1 MLYLDYAKPVK
12 GGYILNFFADKV
24 EDMESIT
31 GGKEFVTKNGTNYGV
46 PLKGSTVVI
55 TAPDK
60 EKKTFVLDENGEWN
74 EGGLDPNQFYT
85 KEAADEKFMEKVG
98 GSITGDLTVGGN
110 LVVNGKTT
118 TVESENLAVKDKLIE
133 VAAGNTAKLAA
144 PAGVFVPKYDGTN
157 SGALVFDGDGIAYV
171 GDVVLDAKGD
181 IDVTKSDLA
190 ALAVKKDIPTDY
202 LVGGEQ
208 TTTSAADGGANVFT
222 FTKADGK
229 TATFTVKNG
238 SKGST
243 GAKGE
248 QGPTGPAGPTG
259 PKGATGETGA
269 AGAKGDKGDI
279 GPQGPRGATG
289 ATGAAAGF
297 GTPTA
302 TIDNATGVPS
312 VTVTASGED
321 TAKVFAFAFKNLKGE
336 KGEQGP
342 AGEKG
347 ATGPAGPTGAAGAA
361 GAKGDVGPAGEKGA
375 TGDAAGFGTPTASVD
390 SNVGTPSVTVTASGP
405 DTAKVFAFAFKNLKG
420 AAGAK
425 GDAGAKGEP
434 GAAGAKGD
442 TGASVTA
449 IKLIKDASGAITGG
463 TATLSD
469 GTSVAITVT
478 TAEA

>member
-1 MLYLDYAKPVK
+1 MLYLDYAKPVE
-12 GGYILNFFADKV
+12 GGYILNFFADKI
-24 EDMESIT
+24 EDMESII
-31 GGKEFVTKNGTNYGV
+31 GGKEFITKNGTNYGV

-60 EKKTFVLDENGEWN
+60 EKRTFVLDENGEWN

-85 KEAADEKFMEKVG
+85 KEAADEKFMEKAG

-118 TVESENLAVKDKLIE
+118 TVESENIAVKDKLIE
-133 VAAGNTAKLAA
+133 VASGNTAKLAA
-144 PAGVFVPKYDGTN
+144 PAGLVVPKYDGTN
-157 SGALVFDGDGIAYV
+157 SGALVFDGDGISYV
-171 GDVVLDAKGD
+171 GDVVLNANGD
-181 IDVTKSDLA
+181 IDVAKSDLA
-190 ALAVKKDIPTDY
+190 ALAVKKDIPTNF

-208 TTTSAADGGANVFT
+208 TTTSSADGGSNVFT
-222 FTKADGK
+222 FTKADGE

-243 GAKGE
+243 GPQGE
-248 QGPTGPAGPTG
+248 QGPVGPAGP
-259 PKGATGETGA
+259 KGETGEAGPAGA
-269 AGAKGDKGDI
+269 AGAAGAKGDI

-336 KGEQGP
+336 KGDQGP

-347 ATGPAGPTGAAGAA
+347 ATGPAGQAGAVGATGPAGAA
-361 GAKGDVGPAGEKGA
+361 GA
-375 TGDAAGFGTPTASVD
+375 AAGFGTPTASVD
-390 SNVGTPSVTVTASGP
+390 TNIGTPSVTITASGP
-405 DTAKVFAFAFKNLKG
+405 DTAKVFDFAFKNLKG
-420 AAGAK
+420 ATGAK
-425 GDAGAKGEP
+425 GDTGAKGEP

-442 TGASVTA
+442 AGASVTA
-449 IKLIKDASGAITGG
+449 IKLIKDASGAITSG

>member
-1 MLYLDYAKPVK
+1 MLYLDYAKPVE

-31 GGKEFVTKNGTNYGV
+31 GGKEFITKNGMNYGV

-60 EKKTFVLDENGEWN
+60 EKRTFVLDENGEWN

-85 KEAADEKFMEKVG
+85 KEAADEKFMEKAG

-133 VAAGNTAKLAA
+133 VAAGNAAKLAA
-144 PAGVFVPKYDGTN
+144 PAGLVVPKYDGTN

-171 GDVVLDAKGD
+171 GDVVLNEKGD
-181 IDVTKSDLA
+181 IDVLQSDLA
-190 ALAVKKDIPTDY
+190 ALAVKKDIPADY

-208 TTTSAADGGANVFT
+208 TTTSEDDGGANVFT

-243 GAKGE
+243 GA
-248 QGPTGPAGPTG
+248 
-259 PKGATGETGA
+259 
-269 AGAKGDKGDI
+269 AGAKGD
-279 GPQGPRGATG
+279 QGP
-289 ATGAAAGF
+289 
-297 GTPTA
+297 
-302 TIDNATGVPS
+302 V
-312 VTVTASGED
+312 
-321 TAKVFAFAFKNLKGE
+321 
-336 KGEQGP
+336 
-342 AGEKG
+342 
-347 ATGPAGPTGAAGAA
+347 GPAGPTGAAG
-361 GAKGDVGPAGEKGA
+361 P
-375 TGDAAGFGTPTASVD
+375 
-390 SNVGTPSVTVTASGP
+390 
-405 DTAKVFAFAFKNLKG
+405 
-420 AAGAK
+420 AGAK
-425 GDAGAKGEP
+425 GDAGA
-434 GAAGAKGD
+434 
-442 TGASVTA
+442 SVTA
-449 IKLIKDASGAITGG
+449 IKLVKDASGAITSG

-469 GTSVAITVT
+469 GTSVPITIT

>member
-1 MLYLDYAKPVK
+1 MLYLDYAKPVE

-24 EDMESIT
+24 EDMESIA
-31 GGKEFVTKNGTNYGV
+31 GEKEFITKNGTNYGV

-55 TAPDK
+55 TAPDQVK
-60 EKKTFVLDENGEWN
+60 RTFVLDENGNWN
-74 EGGLDPNQFYT
+74 EGGLNPNEFYT
-85 KEAADEKFMEKVG
+85 KEAADEKFMEKAG

-110 LVVNGKTT
+110 LVVNGKMT
-118 TVESENLAVKDKLIE
+118 TVESENIAVKDKLIE
-133 VAAGNTAKLAA
+133 VASGNTAKLAA
-144 PAGVFVPKYDGTN
+144 PAGLVVPKYDGTN

-171 GDVVLDAKGD
+171 GDVVLNAKGD
-181 IDVTKSDLA
+181 IDVAQSDLA
-190 ALAVKKDIPTDY
+190 ALAVKEDIPTDY

-208 TTTSAADGGANVFT
+208 TATSEDDGGVNVFT

-243 GAKGE
+243 GPQGE
-248 QGPTGPAGPTG
+248 QGPVGPAGP
-259 PKGATGETGA
+259 KGETGEMGPAGA
-269 AGAKGDKGDI
+269 AGAKGDI

-336 KGEQGP
+336 KGDQGP
-342 AGEKG
+342 
-347 ATGPAGPTGAAGAA
+347 AGAA
-361 GAKGDVGPAGEKGA
+361 GAKGDTGE
-375 TGDAAGFGTPTASVD
+375 
-390 SNVGTPSVTVTASGP
+390 
-405 DTAKVFAFAFKNLKG
+405 
-420 AAGAK
+420 
-425 GDAGAKGEP
+425 KGEP

-442 TGASVTA
+442 AGASVTA
-449 IKLIKDASGAITGG
+449 INLVKDASGAITGG

-469 GTSVAITVT
+469 GTSIAITVT

>member
-1 MLYLDYAKPVK
+1 MLYLDYAKPVE

-24 EDMESIT
+24 EDMGSIT
-31 GGKEFVTKNGTNYGV
+31 GGKEFITKNGTNYGV

-85 KEAADEKFMEKVG
+85 KEAADEKFMEKAG

-133 VAAGNTAKLAA
+133 VAAGNAAKLAA
-144 PAGVFVPKYDGTN
+144 PAGLVVPKYDGTN

-171 GDVVLDAKGD
+171 GDVVLNEKGD
-181 IDVTKSDLA
+181 IDVSQSDLA

-208 TTTSAADGGANVFT
+208 TETSAADGGDNVFT

-243 GAKGE
+243 GAAGAV
-248 QGPTGPAGPTG
+248 GPQGPAGVKGDRGEAGPAGAKGEIGPQG
-259 PKGATGETGA
+259 PKGATGPAGEAGPA
-269 AGAKGDKGDI
+269 GPAGAI
-279 GPQGPRGATG
+279 GPAGPKG

-297 GTPTA
+297 GVPTA
-302 TIDNATGVPS
+302 TVDNATGVPS
-312 VTVTASGED
+312 VTITASGED
-321 TAKVFAFAFKNLKGE
+321 TAKIFAFAFKNLKGE

-342 AGEKG
+342 AGPAGAAGAAGPKG
-347 ATGPAGPTGAAGAA
+347 DVGPQGPVGPTGPKGDQGETGPAGAA
-361 GAKGDVGPAGEKGA
+361 GAKGA
-375 TGDAAGFGTPTASVD
+375 TGAH
-390 SNVGTPSVTVTASGP
+390 
-405 DTAKVFAFAFKNLKG
+405 
-420 AAGAK
+420 
-425 GDAGAKGEP
+425 
-434 GAAGAKGD
+434 
-442 TGASVTA
+442 VTA
-449 IKLIKDASGAITGG
+449 ITLTKDSTGAITGG
-463 TATLSD
+463 TASLSD
-469 GTSVAITVT
+469 GTSVPITVT
-478 TAEA
+478 VAEA

>member
-1 MLYLDYAKPVK
+1 MLYLDYAKPVE

-31 GGKEFVTKNGTNYGV
+31 GGKEFITKNGMNYGV

-60 EKKTFVLDENGEWN
+60 EKRTFVLDENGEWN

-85 KEAADEKFMEKVG
+85 KEAADEKFMEKAG

-144 PAGVFVPKYDGTN
+144 PAGLVVPKYDGTN

-171 GDVVLDAKGD
+171 GDVVLNEKGD
-181 IDVTKSDLA
+181 IDVLQSDLA
-190 ALAVKKDIPTDY
+190 ALAVKKDIPADY

-208 TTTSAADGGANVFT
+208 TTTSEDDDGANVFT

-243 GAKGE
+243 GAAGAKGE
-248 QGPTGPAGPTG
+248 QGPAGPAGPTG
-259 PKGATGETGA
+259 A
-269 AGAKGDKGDI
+269 AGPAGVAGPKGDI
-279 GPQGPRGATG
+279 GPQGPKGAAGT
-289 ATGAAAGF
+289 AAGF

-321 TAKVFAFAFKNLKGE
+321 TAKVFDFAFKNLKGE

-342 AGEKG
+342 AGAKG
-347 ATGPAGPTGAAGAA
+347 EAGSVGPTGPVGPTGAAGAA
-361 GAKGDVGPAGEKGA
+361 GA
-375 TGDAAGFGTPTASVD
+375 
-390 SNVGTPSVTVTASGP
+390 
-405 DTAKVFAFAFKNLKG
+405 
-420 AAGAK
+420 AGAK
-425 GDAGAKGEP
+425 GDAGA
-434 GAAGAKGD
+434 
-442 TGASVTA
+442 SVTE
-449 IKLIKDASGAITGG
+449 IKLVKDASGVITSG

-469 GTSVAITVT
+469 GTSVPITIT
-478 TAEA
+478 IAEA

>member
-1 MLYLDYAKPVK
+1 MLYLDYAKPVD

-31 GGKEFVTKNGTNYGV
+31 GGKEFITKNGTNYGV

-85 KEAADEKFMEKVG
+85 KEAADEKFMEKAG

-110 LVVNGKTT
+110 LIVNGKTT

-133 VAAGNTAKLAA
+133 VAAGNAVKLAA
-144 PAGVFVPKYDGTN
+144 PAGLVVPKYDGTN

-171 GDVVLDAKGD
+171 GDVVLNAKGD
-181 IDVTKSDLA
+181 IDFSQSDLA

-208 TTTSAADGGANVFT
+208 TATSEDDGGANVFT

-243 GAKGE
+243 GA
-248 QGPTGPAGPTG
+248 
-259 PKGATGETGA
+259 
-269 AGAKGDKGDI
+269 AGAKGDQGDI
-279 GPQGPRGATG
+279 GPQGPKG

-297 GTPTA
+297 GAPTA
-302 TIDNATGVPS
+302 TVDNATGVPS
-312 VTVTASGED
+312 VTITASGED

-342 AGEKG
+342 AGP
-347 ATGPAGPTGAAGAA
+347 AGPAGAAGPKGDAGPQGPIGSTGPKGDQGETGPAGAA
-361 GAKGDVGPAGEKGA
+361 GAKGA
-375 TGDAAGFGTPTASVD
+375 TGAH
-390 SNVGTPSVTVTASGP
+390 
-405 DTAKVFAFAFKNLKG
+405 
-420 AAGAK
+420 
-425 GDAGAKGEP
+425 
-434 GAAGAKGD
+434 
-442 TGASVTA
+442 VTA
-449 IKLIKDASGAITGG
+449 ITLTKDSTGAITGG
-463 TATLSD
+463 TASLSD
-469 GTSVAITVT
+469 GTSIPITVT
-478 TAEA
+478 VAEA

>member
-1 MLYLDYAKPVK
+1 MLYLDYAKPVE
-12 GGYILNFFADKV
+12 GGYVLNFFADKV

-31 GGKEFVTKNGTNYGV
+31 GGKEFITKNGTNYGA

-60 EKKTFVLDENGEWN
+60 AKRTFVLDENGDWN
-74 EGGLDPNQFYT
+74 EGGLNPNEFYT
-85 KEAADEKFMEKVG
+85 KEAADEKFMGKAG

-118 TVESENLAVKDKLIE
+118 TVESENIAVKDKLIE
-133 VAAGNTAKLAA
+133 VASGNTAKLAA
-144 PAGVFVPKYDGTN
+144 PAGLVVPKYDGTN

-171 GDVVLDAKGD
+171 GDVVLNEKGD
-181 IDVTKSDLA
+181 IDVLQSDLA
-190 ALAVKKDIPTDY
+190 ALAVKKDIPADY

-208 TTTSAADGGANVFT
+208 TTTSEDDGGANVFT

-243 GAKGE
+243 GAAGAKGD
-248 QGPTGPAGPTG
+248 QGPVGPAGPTG
-259 PKGATGETGA
+259 AAGPAGA
-269 AGAKGDKGDI
+269 AGPKGDI
-279 GPQGPRGATG
+279 GPQGPKGAAGT
-289 ATGAAAGF
+289 AAGF

-302 TIDNATGVPS
+302 TVDNATGVPS
-312 VTVTASGED
+312 VTITASGED

-347 ATGPAGPTGAAGAA
+347 EAGPAGPAGPVGPTGAAGAA
-361 GAKGDVGPAGEKGA
+361 GA
-375 TGDAAGFGTPTASVD
+375 
-390 SNVGTPSVTVTASGP
+390 
-405 DTAKVFAFAFKNLKG
+405 
-420 AAGAK
+420 AGAK
-425 GDAGAKGEP
+425 GDAGA
-434 GAAGAKGD
+434 
-442 TGASVTA
+442 SVTE
-449 IKLIKDASGAITGG
+449 IKLVKDASGAITSG

-469 GTSVAITVT
+469 STSVPITIT

>member
-1 MLYLDYAKPVK
+1 MLYLDYAKPVE
-12 GGYILNFFADKV
+12 GGYVLNFFADKV

-31 GGKEFVTKNGTNYGV
+31 GGKEFITKNGTNYGV

-60 EKKTFVLDENGEWN
+60 AKRTFVLDENGDWN
-74 EGGLDPNQFYT
+74 EGGLNPNEFYT
-85 KEAADEKFMEKVG
+85 KEAADEKFMEKAG

-110 LVVNGKTT
+110 LVVNGKMT

-144 PAGVFVPKYDGTN
+144 PAGIFVPKYDGTN

-171 GDVVLDAKGD
+171 GDVVLNANGD
-181 IDVTKSDLA
+181 IDVAKSDLA
-190 ALAVKKDIPTDY
+190 ALAVKKDIPADY

-208 TTTSAADGGANVFT
+208 TTTSTADGGANVFT

-243 GAKGE
+243 GATGA
-248 QGPTGPAGPTG
+248 TGPAGPTG
-259 PKGATGETGA
+259 PKGETGA
-269 AGAKGDKGDI
+269 AGAPGAKGDKGDI
-279 GPQGPRGATG
+279 GPQGPKGATG

-302 TIDNATGVPS
+302 TIDNATGTPS

-336 KGEQGP
+336 KGDQGP

-347 ATGPAGPTGAAGAA
+347 ATGPAGQAGAVGATGPAGAA
-361 GAKGDVGPAGEKGA
+361 GA
-375 TGDAAGFGTPTASVD
+375 AAGFGTPTASVD
-390 SNVGTPSVTVTASGP
+390 TNIGTPSVTITDSGP
-405 DTAKVFAFAFKNLKG
+405 DTAKVFDFAFKNLKG
-420 AAGAK
+420 ATGAK
-425 GDAGAKGEP
+425 GDTGAKGEP
-434 GAAGAKGD
+434 GAKGD
-442 TGASVTA
+442 AGASVTA
-449 IKLIKDASGAITGG
+449 IKLIKDASGAITSG

-469 GTSVAITVT
+469 GTNVAITVT

>member
-1 MLYLDYAKPVK
+1 MLYLDYAKPVE

-31 GGKEFVTKNGTNYGV
+31 GGKEFITKNGTNYGV

-85 KEAADEKFMEKVG
+85 KEAADEKFMEKAG

-144 PAGVFVPKYDGTN
+144 PAGLVVPKYDGTN

-171 GDVVLDAKGD
+171 GDVVLNAKGD
-181 IDVTKSDLA
+181 IDVLQSDLA

-208 TTTSAADGGANVFT
+208 TAISEDDGGANVFT

-243 GAKGE
+243 GA
-248 QGPTGPAGPTG
+248 
-259 PKGATGETGA
+259 

-279 GPQGPRGATG
+279 GPQGPKGS
-289 ATGAAAGF
+289 TGAAAGF
-297 GTPTA
+297 GAPTA
-302 TIDNATGVPS
+302 TVDNATGVPS
-312 VTVTASGED
+312 VTITASGED

-342 AGEKG
+342 AG
-347 ATGPAGPTGAAGAA
+347 AAGPAGVAGAAGPKGDAGPQGPIGPTGPKGDRGETGPAGAA
-361 GAKGDVGPAGEKGA
+361 GAKGA
-375 TGDAAGFGTPTASVD
+375 TGVH
-390 SNVGTPSVTVTASGP
+390 
-405 DTAKVFAFAFKNLKG
+405 
-420 AAGAK
+420 
-425 GDAGAKGEP
+425 
-434 GAAGAKGD
+434 
-442 TGASVTA
+442 VTA
-449 IKLIKDASGAITGG
+449 ITLTKDSTGAITGG
-463 TATLSD
+463 TASLSD
-469 GTSVAITVT
+469 GTSVPITVT
-478 TAEA
+478 VAEA

>member
-1 MLYLDYAKPVK
+1 MLYLDYAKPVE

-24 EDMESIT
+24 EDMESIA
-31 GGKEFVTKNGTNYGV
+31 GGKEFITKNGTNYGV

-55 TAPDK
+55 TAPDQVK
-60 EKKTFVLDENGEWN
+60 RTFVLDENGNWN
-74 EGGLDPNQFYT
+74 EGGLNPNEFYT
-85 KEAADEKFMEKVG
+85 KEAADEKFMEKAG

-110 LVVNGKTT
+110 LVVNGKMT
-118 TVESENLAVKDKLIE
+118 TVESENIAVKDKIIE
-133 VAAGNTAKLAA
+133 VASGNTAKLAA
-144 PAGVFVPKYDGTN
+144 PAGLVVPKYDGIN

-171 GDVVLDAKGD
+171 GDVVLNAKGD
-181 IDVTKSDLA
+181 IDVAQSDLA

-208 TTTSAADGGANVFT
+208 TATSEDDGGANVFT

-243 GAKGE
+243 GPQGE
-248 QGPTGPAGPTG
+248 QGPVGPAGP
-259 PKGATGETGA
+259 KGETGEMGPAGA
-269 AGAKGDKGDI
+269 AGAKGDI

-336 KGEQGP
+336 KGDQGP
-342 AGEKG
+342 
-347 ATGPAGPTGAAGAA
+347 AGAA
-361 GAKGDVGPAGEKGA
+361 GAKGD
-375 TGDAAGFGTPTASVD
+375 T
-390 SNVGTPSVTVTASGP
+390 
-405 DTAKVFAFAFKNLKG
+405 
-420 AAGAK
+420 
-425 GDAGAKGEP
+425 GAKGEP

-442 TGASVTA
+442 AGASVTA
-449 IKLIKDASGAITGG
+449 INLVKDASGAITGG

-469 GTSVAITVT
+469 GTSITITVT

>member
-1 MLYLDYAKPVK
+1 MLYLDYAKPVE

-31 GGKEFVTKNGTNYGV
+31 GGKEFITKNGTNYGV

-55 TAPDK
+55 TAPDQVK
-60 EKKTFVLDENGEWN
+60 RTFVLDENGNWN
-74 EGGLDPNQFYT
+74 EGGLNPNEFYT
-85 KEAADEKFMEKVG
+85 KEAADEKFMEKAG

-110 LVVNGKTT
+110 LVVNGKMT
-118 TVESENLAVKDKLIE
+118 TVESENIAVKDKLIE
-133 VAAGNTAKLAA
+133 VASGNTAKLAA
-144 PAGVFVPKYDGTN
+144 PAGLVVPKYDGTN

-171 GDVVLDAKGD
+171 GDVVLNAKGD
-181 IDVTKSDLA
+181 VDVAKSDLA
-190 ALAVKKDIPTDY
+190 ALAVKKDIPTNY

-208 TTTSAADGGANVFT
+208 TTTSSADGGSNVFT
-222 FTKADGK
+222 FTKADGE

-243 GAKGE
+243 GPQGE
-248 QGPTGPAGPTG
+248 QGPVGPAGP
-259 PKGATGETGA
+259 KGETGEMGPAGA
-269 AGAKGDKGDI
+269 AGAKGDI

-336 KGEQGP
+336 KGDQGP
-342 AGEKG
+342 A
-347 ATGPAGPTGAAGAA
+347 
-361 GAKGDVGPAGEKGA
+361 
-375 TGDAAGFGTPTASVD
+375 
-390 SNVGTPSVTVTASGP
+390 
-405 DTAKVFAFAFKNLKG
+405 
-420 AAGAK
+420 
-425 GDAGAKGEP
+425 

-449 IKLIKDASGAITGG
+449 INLVKDASGAITGG

>member
-1 MLYLDYAKPVK
+1 MLYLDYAKPVE

-24 EDMESIT
+24 EDMETIA
-31 GGKEFVTKNGTNYGV
+31 GGKEFITKNGTNYGV

-55 TAPDK
+55 TAPDQVK
-60 EKKTFVLDENGEWN
+60 RTFVLDENGNWN
-74 EGGLDPNQFYT
+74 EGGLNPNEFYT
-85 KEAADEKFMEKVG
+85 KEAADEKFMEKAG

-110 LVVNGKTT
+110 LVVNGKMT
-118 TVESENLAVKDKLIE
+118 TVESENIAVKDKLIE
-133 VAAGNTAKLAA
+133 VASGNTAKLAA
-144 PAGVFVPKYDGTN
+144 PAGLVVPKYDGTN

-171 GDVVLDAKGD
+171 GDVVLNAKGD
-181 IDVTKSDLA
+181 IDVSQSDLA
-190 ALAVKKDIPTDY
+190 ALAVKEDIPTDY

-208 TTTSAADGGANVFT
+208 TATSEDDGGANVFT

-243 GAKGE
+243 GPQGE
-248 QGPTGPAGPTG
+248 QGPVGPAGP
-259 PKGATGETGA
+259 KGETGEMGPAGA
-269 AGAKGDKGDI
+269 AGAKGDI

-336 KGEQGP
+336 KGDQGP
-342 AGEKG
+342 
-347 ATGPAGPTGAAGAA
+347 AGAA
-361 GAKGDVGPAGEKGA
+361 GAKGD
-375 TGDAAGFGTPTASVD
+375 T
-390 SNVGTPSVTVTASGP
+390 
-405 DTAKVFAFAFKNLKG
+405 
-420 AAGAK
+420 
-425 GDAGAKGEP
+425 GAKGEP

-442 TGASVTA
+442 AGASVTA
-449 IKLIKDASGAITGG
+449 INLVKDASGAITGG

-469 GTSVAITVT
+469 GTSITITVT

>member
-1 MLYLDYAKPVK
+1 MLYLDYAKPVE

-31 GGKEFVTKNGTNYGV
+31 GGKEFITKNGTNYGA

-60 EKKTFVLDENGEWN
+60 AKRTFVLDENGDWN
-74 EGGLDPNQFYT
+74 EGGLNPNEFYT
-85 KEAADEKFMEKVG
+85 KEAADEKFMEKAG

-118 TVESENLAVKDKLIE
+118 TVESENIAVKDKLIE
-133 VAAGNTAKLAA
+133 VASGNTAKLAA
-144 PAGVFVPKYDGTN
+144 PAGLVVPKYDGTN

-171 GDVVLDAKGD
+171 GDVVLNEKGD
-181 IDVTKSDLA
+181 IDVLQSDLA
-190 ALAVKKDIPTDY
+190 ALAVKKDIPADY

-208 TTTSAADGGANVFT
+208 TTTSEDDGGANVFT

-243 GAKGE
+243 GVAGAKGD
-248 QGPTGPAGPTG
+248 QGPVGPAGPTG
-259 PKGATGETGA
+259 AAGPAGA
-269 AGAKGDKGDI
+269 AGPKGDI
-279 GPQGPRGATG
+279 GPQGPKGAAGT
-289 ATGAAAGF
+289 AAGF

-302 TIDNATGVPS
+302 TVDNATGVPS
-312 VTVTASGED
+312 VTITASGED
-321 TAKVFAFAFKNLKGE
+321 TSKVFAFAFKNLKGE

-347 ATGPAGPTGAAGAA
+347 EAGPAGPAGPVGPTGAAGAA
-361 GAKGDVGPAGEKGA
+361 GA
-375 TGDAAGFGTPTASVD
+375 
-390 SNVGTPSVTVTASGP
+390 
-405 DTAKVFAFAFKNLKG
+405 
-420 AAGAK
+420 AGAK
-425 GDAGAKGEP
+425 GDAGA
-434 GAAGAKGD
+434 
-442 TGASVTA
+442 SVTE
-449 IKLIKDASGAITGG
+449 IKLVKDASGAITSG

-469 GTSVAITVT
+469 GTSVWITIT

>member
-1 MLYLDYAKPVK
+1 MLYLDYAKPVE

-31 GGKEFVTKNGTNYGV
+31 GGKKFITKNGTNYGV

-55 TAPDK
+55 TAPDQVK
-60 EKKTFVLDENGEWN
+60 RTFVLDENGDWN
-74 EGGLDPNQFYT
+74 EGGLDPNEFYT
-85 KEAADEKFMEKVG
+85 KEAADEKFMEKAG

-133 VAAGNTAKLAA
+133 VAAGNTVKLAA
-144 PAGVFVPKYDGTN
+144 PAGIFVPKYDGTN

-171 GDVVLDAKGD
+171 GDVVLNAKGD
-181 IDVTKSDLA
+181 VDVAKSDLA
-190 ALAVKKDIPTDY
+190 ALAVKKDIPTNY

-208 TTTSAADGGANVFT
+208 TTTSSADGGSNVFT
-222 FTKADGK
+222 FTKADGE

-243 GAKGE
+243 GPQGE
-248 QGPTGPAGPTG
+248 QGPVGPAG
-259 PKGATGETGA
+259 PKGATGEAGPAGPAGA
-269 AGAKGDKGDI
+269 AGAKGDI

-336 KGEQGP
+336 KGAQGP
-342 AGEKG
+342 AGPQG
-347 ATGPAGPTGAAGAA
+347 ATGAA
-361 GAKGDVGPAGEKGA
+361 GAKGDAGPAGEKGA

-390 SNVGTPSVTVTASGP
+390 SNVGTPSVTVTSSGP
-405 DTAKVFAFAFKNLKG
+405 DTAKVFDFAFKNLKG
-420 AAGAK
+420 ATGAK
-425 GDAGAKGEP
+425 GDTGAKGEP

-442 TGASVTA
+442 AGASVTA
-449 IKLIKDASGAITGG
+449 IKLVKDASGAITGG

>member
-1 MLYLDYAKPVK
+1 MLYLDYAKPVE

-24 EDMESIT
+24 EDMKSIT

-85 KEAADEKFMEKVG
+85 KEAADEKFMEKAG

-118 TVESENLAVKDKLIE
+118 TVDSENLAVKDKLIE
-133 VAAGNTAKLAA
+133 VAAGNTAKLAT
-144 PAGVFVPKYDGTN
+144 PAGLVVPKYDGTN

-181 IDVTKSDLA
+181 VDVAKSDLA

-208 TTTSAADGGANVFT
+208 TTTSTADGGDNVFT

-243 GAKGE
+243 GAAGAKGD
-248 QGPTGPAGPTG
+248 QGPAGPAGPTG
-259 PKGATGETGA
+259 ETGPA
-269 AGAKGDKGDI
+269 GPAGAKGDKGEI
-279 GPQGPRGATG
+279 GPQGPRG

-312 VTVTASGED
+312 VTITASGED

-336 KGEQGP
+336 KGDQGP
-342 AGEKG
+342 AGAKG
-347 ATGPAGPTGAAGAA
+347 ATGET
-361 GAKGDVGPAGEKGA
+361 GPA
-375 TGDAAGFGTPTASVD
+375 
-390 SNVGTPSVTVTASGP
+390 
-405 DTAKVFAFAFKNLKG
+405 
-420 AAGAK
+420 
-425 GDAGAKGEP
+425 
-434 GAAGAKGD
+434 
-442 TGASVTA
+442 GASVTA
-449 IKLIKDASGAITGG
+449 INLVKDASGAITSG

-469 GTSVAITVT
+469 GTSVPITVT

>member
-1 MLYLDYAKPVK
+1 MLYLDYAKPVE

-31 GGKEFVTKNGTNYGV
+31 GGKEFITKNGTNYGA

-60 EKKTFVLDENGEWN
+60 AKRTFVLDENGDWN
-74 EGGLDPNQFYT
+74 EGGFNPNEFYT
-85 KEAADEKFMEKVG
+85 KEAADEKFMEKAG

-118 TVESENLAVKDKLIE
+118 TVESENIAVKDKLIE
-133 VAAGNTAKLAA
+133 VASGNTAKLAA
-144 PAGVFVPKYDGTN
+144 PAGLVVPKYDGTN

-171 GDVVLDAKGD
+171 GDVVLNEKGD
-181 IDVTKSDLA
+181 IDVSQSDLA

-208 TTTSAADGGANVFT
+208 TTTSTADGGVNVFT

-243 GAKGE
+243 GAIGA
-248 QGPTGPAGPTG
+248 TGPAGPTG
-259 PKGATGETGA
+259 PKGETGA
-269 AGAKGDKGDI
+269 AGATGAKGDKGDI
-279 GPQGPRGATG
+279 GPQGPKGATG

-312 VTVTASGED
+312 VTITASGED

-347 ATGPAGPTGAAGAA
+347 ATGPAGPAGAA
-361 GAKGDVGPAGEKGA
+361 GAKGD
-375 TGDAAGFGTPTASVD
+375 T
-390 SNVGTPSVTVTASGP
+390 
-405 DTAKVFAFAFKNLKG
+405 
-420 AAGAK
+420 
-425 GDAGAKGEP
+425 GAKGEP

-442 TGASVTA
+442 TGASVIA
-449 IKLIKDASGAITGG
+449 INLVKDASGAITGG

-469 GTSVAITVT
+469 GTNVAITVT
-478 TAEA
+478 TA

>member
-1 MLYLDYAKPVK
+1 MLYLDYAKPVE

-31 GGKEFVTKNGTNYGV
+31 GGKEFITKNGMNYGV

-85 KEAADEKFMEKVG
+85 KEAADEKFMEKAG

-133 VAAGNTAKLAA
+133 VAAGNEVKLAA
-144 PAGVFVPKYDGTN
+144 PAGLVVPKYDGTN

-171 GDVVLDAKGD
+171 GDVVLNEKGD
-181 IDVTKSDLA
+181 IDVLQSDLA
-190 ALAVKKDIPTDY
+190 ALAVKKDIPADY

-208 TTTSAADGGANVFT
+208 TTTSEDDGGANVFT

-243 GAKGE
+243 GAAGAKGD
-248 QGPTGPAGPTG
+248 QGPVGPAGPTG
-259 PKGATGETGA
+259 A
-269 AGAKGDKGDI
+269 AGPAGAVGPKGDI
-279 GPQGPRGATG
+279 GPQGPKGAAGT
-289 ATGAAAGF
+289 AAGF

-302 TIDNATGVPS
+302 TVDNATGVPS
-312 VTVTASGED
+312 VTITASGED

-342 AGEKG
+342 AGAKG
-347 ATGPAGPTGAAGAA
+347 EAGSAGPAGPVGPTGAAGAA
-361 GAKGDVGPAGEKGA
+361 GA
-375 TGDAAGFGTPTASVD
+375 
-390 SNVGTPSVTVTASGP
+390 
-405 DTAKVFAFAFKNLKG
+405 
-420 AAGAK
+420 AGAK
-425 GDAGAKGEP
+425 GDAGA
-434 GAAGAKGD
+434 
-442 TGASVTA
+442 SVTA
-449 IKLIKDASGAITGG
+449 IKLVKDASGAITSG

-469 GTSVAITVT
+469 GTSVPITIT

>member
-1 MLYLDYAKPVK
+1 MLYLDYAKPVE

-31 GGKEFVTKNGTNYGV
+31 GGKEFITKNGTNYGV

-85 KEAADEKFMEKVG
+85 KEAADEKFMEKAG

-110 LVVNGKTT
+110 LIVNGKTT

-133 VAAGNTAKLAA
+133 VAAGNAVKLAA
-144 PAGVFVPKYDGTN
+144 PAGLVVPKYDGTN

-171 GDVVLDAKGD
+171 GDVVLNAKGD
-181 IDVTKSDLA
+181 IDVSQSDLA

-208 TTTSAADGGANVFT
+208 TATSEDDGGANVFT

-243 GAKGE
+243 GA
-248 QGPTGPAGPTG
+248 
-259 PKGATGETGA
+259 
-269 AGAKGDKGDI
+269 AGAKGDQGDI
-279 GPQGPRGATG
+279 GPQGPKG

-297 GTPTA
+297 GAPTA
-302 TIDNATGVPS
+302 TVDNATGVPS
-312 VTVTASGED
+312 VTITASGED

-342 AGEKG
+342 AGP
-347 ATGPAGPTGAAGAA
+347 AGPAGAAGPKGDAGPQGPIGPTGPKGDQGETGPAGAA
-361 GAKGDVGPAGEKGA
+361 GAKGA
-375 TGDAAGFGTPTASVD
+375 TGAH
-390 SNVGTPSVTVTASGP
+390 
-405 DTAKVFAFAFKNLKG
+405 
-420 AAGAK
+420 
-425 GDAGAKGEP
+425 
-434 GAAGAKGD
+434 
-442 TGASVTA
+442 VTA
-449 IKLIKDASGAITGG
+449 ITLTKDSTGAITGG
-463 TATLSD
+463 TASLSD
-469 GTSVAITVT
+469 GTSVPITVT
-478 TAEA
+478 VAEA

>member
-1 MLYLDYAKPVK
+1 MLYLDYAKPVE

-31 GGKEFVTKNGTNYGV
+31 GGKEFITKNGTNYGV

-85 KEAADEKFMEKVG
+85 KEAADEKFMEKAG

-110 LVVNGKTT
+110 FVVNGKTT

-133 VAAGNTAKLAA
+133 VAAGNAAKLAA
-144 PAGVFVPKYDGTN
+144 PAGIVVPKYDGTN

-171 GDVVLDAKGD
+171 GDVVLNEKGD
-181 IDVTKSDLA
+181 IDVSKSDLA

-208 TTTSAADGGANVFT
+208 TTTSEDDGGENVFT

-238 SKGST
+238 SKG
-243 GAKGE
+243 A
-248 QGPTGPAGPTG
+248 
-259 PKGATGETGA
+259 TGA
-269 AGAKGDKGDI
+269 AGAKGDQGPAGPAGAKGATGEAGPQGAVGPTGPKGDKGDQGPT
-279 GPQGPRGATG
+279 GPQGP
-289 ATGAAAGF
+289 
-297 GTPTA
+297 
-302 TIDNATGVPS
+302 
-312 VTVTASGED
+312 
-321 TAKVFAFAFKNLKGE
+321 KGD
-336 KGEQGP
+336 
-342 AGEKG
+342 A
-347 ATGPAGPTGAAGAA
+347 GAAGAA
-361 GAKGDVGPAGEKGA
+361 GAKGDTGEAGPQGPVGPTGPKGA
-375 TGDAAGFGTPTASVD
+375 A
-390 SNVGTPSVTVTASGP
+390 
-405 DTAKVFAFAFKNLKG
+405 G

-425 GDAGAKGEP
+425 GE
-434 GAAGAKGD
+434 
-442 TGASVTA
+442 TGAHVTG
-449 IKLIKDASGAITGG
+449 ITLTKDSTGAIIGG
-463 TATLSD
+463 TASLSD
-469 GTSVAITVT
+469 GTSVPITVT

>member
-1 MLYLDYAKPVK
+1 MLYLDYAKPVG

-31 GGKEFVTKNGTNYGV
+31 GGKEFITKNGTNYGV

-85 KEAADEKFMEKVG
+85 KEAADEKFMEKAG

-144 PAGVFVPKYDGTN
+144 PAGLVVPKYDGTN

-171 GDVVLDAKGD
+171 GDVVWNAKGD
-181 IDVTKSDLA
+181 IDVSQSDLA

-208 TTTSAADGGANVFT
+208 TATSEDDGGANVFT

-243 GAKGE
+243 GA
-248 QGPTGPAGPTG
+248 
-259 PKGATGETGA
+259 
-269 AGAKGDKGDI
+269 AGAKGDQGDI
-279 GPQGPRGATG
+279 GPQGPKG

-297 GTPTA
+297 GAPTA
-302 TIDNATGVPS
+302 TVDNATGVPS
-312 VTVTASGED
+312 VTITASGED

-342 AGEKG
+342 AG
-347 ATGPAGPTGAAGAA
+347 PAGAAGAA
-361 GAKGDVGPAGEKGA
+361 GAAGPKGDVGPQGPIGPTGPKGDQGE
-375 TGDAAGFGTPTASVD
+375 TGPA
-390 SNVGTPSVTVTASGP
+390 
-405 DTAKVFAFAFKNLKG
+405 G

-425 GDAGAKGEP
+425 GA
-434 GAAGAKGD
+434 
-442 TGASVTA
+442 TGAHVTA
-449 IKLIKDASGAITGG
+449 ITLTKDSTGAITGG
-463 TATLSD
+463 TASLSD
-469 GTSVAITVT
+469 GTSVPITVT
-478 TAEA
+478 VAEA

>member
-1 MLYLDYAKPVK
+1 MLYLDYAKPVE
-12 GGYILNFFADKV
+12 GGYILNFFADKI
-24 EDMESIT
+24 EDMESII
-31 GGKEFVTKNGTNYGV
+31 GGKEFITKNGTNYGV

-60 EKKTFVLDENGEWN
+60 EKRTFVLDENGEWN

-85 KEAADEKFMEKVG
+85 KEAADEKFMEKAG
-98 GSITGDLTVGGN
+98 GSITGDLTIGGN

-118 TVESENLAVKDKLIE
+118 TVESENIAVKDKLIE
-133 VAAGNTAKLAA
+133 VASGNTAKLAA
-144 PAGVFVPKYDGTN
+144 PAGLVVPKYDGTN

-171 GDVVLDAKGD
+171 GDVVLNANGD
-181 IDVTKSDLA
+181 IDVAKSDLA
-190 ALAVKKDIPTDY
+190 ALAVKKDIPTNF

-208 TTTSAADGGANVFT
+208 TTTSSADGGSNVFT
-222 FTKADGK
+222 FTKADGE

-243 GAKGE
+243 GPQGE
-248 QGPTGPAGPTG
+248 QGPVGPAGP
-259 PKGATGETGA
+259 KGETGEAGPAGA
-269 AGAKGDKGDI
+269 AGAAGAKGDI
-279 GPQGPRGATG
+279 GPQGPRGATGATG

-336 KGEQGP
+336 KGDQGP

-347 ATGPAGPTGAAGAA
+347 ATGPAGQAGAVGATGPAGAA
-361 GAKGDVGPAGEKGA
+361 GA
-375 TGDAAGFGTPTASVD
+375 AAGFGTPTASVD
-390 SNVGTPSVTVTASGP
+390 TNIGTPSVTITASGP
-405 DTAKVFAFAFKNLKG
+405 DTAKVFDFAFKNLKG
-420 AAGAK
+420 ATGAK
-425 GDAGAKGEP
+425 GDTGAKGEP

-442 TGASVTA
+442 AGASVTA
-449 IKLIKDASGAITGG
+449 IKLVKDASGAITSG

>member
-1 MLYLDYAKPVK
+1 MLYLDYAKPVE

-31 GGKEFVTKNGTNYGV
+31 GGKEFITKNGMNYGV

-60 EKKTFVLDENGEWN
+60 EKRTFVLDENGEWN

-85 KEAADEKFMEKVG
+85 KEAADEKFMEKAG

-144 PAGVFVPKYDGTN
+144 PAGLVVPKYDGTN

-171 GDVVLDAKGD
+171 GDVVLNEKGD
-181 IDVTKSDLA
+181 IDVLQSDLA
-190 ALAVKKDIPTDY
+190 ALAVKKDIPADY

-208 TTTSAADGGANVFT
+208 TTTSEDDGGANVFT
-222 FTKADGK
+222 FTKADGQ

-243 GAKGE
+243 GAAGAKGE
-248 QGPTGPAGPTG
+248 QGPVGPAGPTG
-259 PKGATGETGA
+259 AAGPAGA
-269 AGAKGDKGDI
+269 AGPKGDI
-279 GPQGPRGATG
+279 GPQGPKGAAGT
-289 ATGAAAGF
+289 AAGF

-312 VTVTASGED
+312 VTITASGED

-342 AGEKG
+342 AGAKG
-347 ATGPAGPTGAAGAA
+347 EAGSAGPAGPVGPTGAAGAA
-361 GAKGDVGPAGEKGA
+361 GA
-375 TGDAAGFGTPTASVD
+375 
-390 SNVGTPSVTVTASGP
+390 
-405 DTAKVFAFAFKNLKG
+405 
-420 AAGAK
+420 AGAK
-425 GDAGAKGEP
+425 GDAGA
-434 GAAGAKGD
+434 
-442 TGASVTA
+442 SVTA
-449 IKLIKDASGAITGG
+449 IKLVKDASGAITSG

-469 GTSVAITVT
+469 GTSVPITIT

>member
-1 MLYLDYAKPVK
+1 MLYLDYAKPVE

-31 GGKEFVTKNGTNYGV
+31 GGKEFITKNGMNYGV

-60 EKKTFVLDENGEWN
+60 EKRTFVLDENGEWN

-85 KEAADEKFMEKVG
+85 KEAADEKFMEKAG

-144 PAGVFVPKYDGTN
+144 PAGLVVPKYDGTN

-171 GDVVLDAKGD
+171 GDVVLNEKGD
-181 IDVTKSDLA
+181 IDVLQSDLA
-190 ALAVKKDIPTDY
+190 ALAVKKDIPSDY

-208 TTTSAADGGANVFT
+208 TTTSEDDGGANVFT

-238 SKGST
+238 SKGS
-243 GAKGE
+243 A
-248 QGPTGPAGPTG
+248 
-259 PKGATGETGA
+259 GA
-269 AGAKGDKGDI
+269 AGAKGDQGPVGPAGPTGAAGPAGAAGPKGDI
-279 GPQGPRGATG
+279 GPQGPKGAAGT
-289 ATGAAAGF
+289 AAGF

-312 VTVTASGED
+312 VTITASGED

-342 AGEKG
+342 AGAKG
-347 ATGPAGPTGAAGAA
+347 EAGAAGAA
-361 GAKGDVGPAGEKGA
+361 GAKGDA
-375 TGDAAGFGTPTASVD
+375 
-390 SNVGTPSVTVTASGP
+390 
-405 DTAKVFAFAFKNLKG
+405 
-420 AAGAK
+420 
-425 GDAGAKGEP
+425 
-434 GAAGAKGD
+434 
-442 TGASVTA
+442 GASVTA
-449 IKLIKDASGAITGG
+449 IKLVKDASGAITSG

-469 GTSVAITVT
+469 GTSVPITIT

>member
-12 GGYILNFFADKV
+12 GGYILNFFADKA

-85 KEAADEKFMEKVG
+85 KEAADEKFMEKAG

-110 LVVNGKTT
+110 LIVNGKTT
-118 TVESENLAVKDKLIE
+118 TVESENLAIKDKLIE

-144 PAGVFVPKYDGTN
+144 PAGIVVPKYDGTN

-171 GDVVLDAKGD
+171 GDVVLNAKGD
-181 IDVTKSDLA
+181 VDVAKSDLA
-190 ALAVKKDIPTDY
+190 ALAVKKDIPTNY

-208 TTTSAADGGANVFT
+208 TTTSSADGGSNVFT
-222 FTKADGK
+222 FTKADGE

-243 GAKGE
+243 GPQGE
-248 QGPTGPAGPTG
+248 QGPVGPAG
-259 PKGATGETGA
+259 PKGATGEAGPAGA
-269 AGAKGDKGDI
+269 AGAAGAKGDI

-336 KGEQGP
+336 KGDQGP

-347 ATGPAGPTGAAGAA
+347 ATGPQGPAGPAGAAGAA
-361 GAKGDVGPAGEKGA
+361 GAKGD
-375 TGDAAGFGTPTASVD
+375 T
-390 SNVGTPSVTVTASGP
+390 
-405 DTAKVFAFAFKNLKG
+405 
-420 AAGAK
+420 
-425 GDAGAKGEP
+425 GAKGEP

-442 TGASVTA
+442 AGASVTA
-449 IKLIKDASGAITGG
+449 IKLVKDASGAITGG

>member
-1 MLYLDYAKPVK
+1 MLYLDYAKPVD

-31 GGKEFVTKNGTNYGV
+31 GGKEFITKNGTNYGV

-60 EKKTFVLDENGEWN
+60 EKRTFVLDENGEWN

-85 KEAADEKFMEKVG
+85 KEAADEKFMEKAG

-133 VAAGNTAKLAA
+133 VAAGNAAKLAA
-144 PAGVFVPKYDGTN
+144 PAGLVVPKYDGTN

-171 GDVVLDAKGD
+171 GDVVLNAKGD
-181 IDVTKSDLA
+181 IDVSQSDLA

-202 LVGGEQ
+202 LVSGEQ
-208 TTTSAADGGANVFT
+208 TATSEDDGGANVFT

-238 SKGST
+238 TKGS
-243 GAKGE
+243 
-248 QGPTGPAGPTG
+248 
-259 PKGATGETGA
+259 TGA

-279 GPQGPRGATG
+279 GPQGPKG

-302 TIDNATGVPS
+302 TVDNATGVPS
-312 VTVTASGED
+312 VTITASGED
-321 TAKVFAFAFKNLKGE
+321 TDKVFAFAFKNLKGE

-342 AGEKG
+342 AGAAGAAGAAGPKG
-347 ATGPAGPTGAAGAA
+347 DAGPQGPIGPTGPKGDQGETGPAGAA
-361 GAKGDVGPAGEKGA
+361 GAKGA
-375 TGDAAGFGTPTASVD
+375 TGAH
-390 SNVGTPSVTVTASGP
+390 
-405 DTAKVFAFAFKNLKG
+405 
-420 AAGAK
+420 
-425 GDAGAKGEP
+425 
-434 GAAGAKGD
+434 
-442 TGASVTA
+442 VTA
-449 IKLIKDASGAITGG
+449 ITLTKDSTGAITGG
-463 TATLSD
+463 TASLSD
-469 GTSVAITVT
+469 GTSVPITVT
-478 TAEA
+478 VAEA